1 VAEGIDQFERER
13 LVDLVGVYCEA
24 LHDQCAA
31 IAIGENVY
39 ALLQVDDGQDR
50 ERVIRVA
57 RETQGPAGT
66 RIGGGVF
73 AAVSSTVDG
82 LGEVSAARREAERVL
97 EVLRS
102 GRVPHTLAAIE
113 DVRSQVVLLEL
124 KELKLQHPSLMR
136 GKLTAVIEHDTHHG
150 TQYAL
155 TLRAY
160 LDAMGDVVGA
170 AARISVHPNTF
181 RYRLRRL
188 SELFD
193 IDMKNPEERLVL
205 ELQLRLLDDDA
216 L

>member
-1 VAEGIDQFERER
+1 MANAR
-13 LVDLVGVYCEA
+13 
-24 LHDQCAA
+24 A

-39 ALLQVDDGQDR
+39 ALLQVDDGPER
-50 ERVIRVA
+50 ERVVRVA
-57 RETQGPAGT
+57 RETQGPAGA

-82 LGEVSAARREAERVL
+82 LREVARCETG
-97 EVLRS
+97 
-102 GRVPHTLAAIE
+102 GRARPRGAPFRPRPANARNDR

-124 KELKLQHPSLMR
+124 KELRLQHPSLMR
-136 GKLTAVIEHDTHHG
+136 GKLTRVIEHDAQHG

-170 AARISVHPNTF
+170 AAGISVHPNTF

-188 SELFD
+188 GELFD
-193 IDMKNPEERLVL
+193 IDVKNAEERLVL
-205 ELQLRLLDDDA
+205 ELQLRLLGDDA